1 MDWHAPTDMQRQ
13 VANMN
18 WGCNINE
25 SWKDAAPARG
35 NSYAYKPRLEQLI
48 LRPAQMD
55 ERINCNYGCQTTIK
69 ARLRKSKRVCEQIL
83 KQRTRRQVFCSTYIN
98 FHQKLNTNWIW
109 YDCNFRKSAQAANA
123 GGCQVMR
130 QANTRRCLRNIHGHT
145 CMDTLPKMKLIC
157 SALAGC
163 IQNVMRG
170 EHAGAAGRTS
180 PTEVSAHMRKAG
192 ATFCSSSLGC

>member
-1 MDWHAPTDMQRQ
+1 MVHKWLKCGASDVVAPQHCNTNGKRIRPQCQHSDSVLTHDNTTPHTTTYKYNNKIRNMDWHAPTDMQRQ

-83 KQRTRRQVFCSTYIN
+83 KQRTRRQIFCSTCIN
-98 FHQKLNTNWIW
+98 FDPKWNTN
-109 YDCNFRKSAQAANA
+109 
-123 GGCQVMR
+123 
-130 QANTRRCLRNIHGHT
+130 
-145 CMDTLPKMKLIC
+145 
-157 SALAGC
+157 
-163 IQNVMRG
+163 
-170 EHAGAAGRTS
+170 
-180 PTEVSAHMRKAG
+180 
-192 ATFCSSSLGC
+192 